1 MVMSEKDEEM
11 TVDQEQTG
19 SEQEETNAAEA
30 AAENQEQDA
39 NKEFGEAESQNPIA
53 RLEQELIQEKD
64 KFTRLYAEFENFRRR
79 TAKERIELI
88 GTATGDL
95 MKEILPVLD
104 DFERAVASN
113 ESADDIQAVKDG
125 FTLLQNKLSS
135 LLGNKGL
142 KALDSV
148 GKDFDPDFHE
158 AVAQIP
164 APSKKE
170 KGKIID
176 VVERGYELNEKIIRH
191 PKVVVGT

>member
-39 NKEFGEAESQNPIA
+39 NKEFGEAESQDPIA

>member
-1 MVMSEKDEEM
+1 MDMSEKDEEM
-11 TVDQEQTG
+11 TVDQEQAG
-19 SEQEETNAAEA
+19 AEQNEEQENAA
-30 AAENQEQDA
+30 QESKETVDA
-39 NKEFGEAESQNPIA
+39 SKEFGEAESQNPIA
-53 RLEQELIQEKD
+53 RLEQELLQEKD

-88 GTATGDL
+88 STSTADL

-104 DFERAVASN
+104 DFERAVVSN
-113 ESADDIQAVKDG
+113 ESAEDIQAVKNG
-125 FTLLQNKLSS
+125 FTLLQNKLMS

-142 KALDSV
+142 KAFDSV
-148 GKDFDPDFHE
+148 GEDFDPDFHE